1 MIEILGWVST
11 LFVLAGY
18 LLNARGLRRLAMVI
32 WIIGDIG
39 WIIYDIYIANISHT
53 VLSIVI
59 ISINLYGLFY
69 SRKRHIFLNK
79 DLVE

>member
-18 LLNARGLRRLAMVI
+18 LLNARGMRRLAMVI
-32 WIIGDIG
+32 WIVGDIG
-39 WIIYDIYIANISHT
+39 WIIYDIYITNISHT

-69 SRKRHIFLNK
+69 SRKQRIFLNK